1 MGSRGRR
8 TTNSSLDGNGWPG
21 SADAF
26 ASRLWQP
33 GHRTNDW
40 PIERDSA
47 FRLAPYKALI
57 EKRSYTGPATVFG
70 HDYNPTTRRLSVKR
84 QIDRRCVCW
93 DTEVVDA

>member
-1 MGSRGRR
+1 MGRRGRR
-8 TTNSSLDGNGWPG
+8 TTNSSLDGDGWPG

-70 HDYNPTTRRLSVKR
+70 HDYESDYAPLIGEDGKLIGAVFVGIPK
-84 QIDRRCVCW
+84 
-93 DTEVVDA
+93 